1 MFLKR
6 MCSAAL
12 GYNDLKNVHQFQ
24 VVDSVVYIFCVPTD
38 LLNLVLVIT
47 EGGMLKFS
55 NYTCRFVSL
64 HQIVFMSKIITC
76 S

>member
-24 VVDSVVYIFCVPTD
+24 VVDSVVYIFRVPTD

-55 NYTCRFVSL
+55 N
-64 HQIVFMSKIITC
+64 
-76 S
+76 